1 MINLASA
8 RAASPAV
15 HRATT
20 DPGRA
25 WLRDVEIVV
34 DAPPDDDANP
44 LPEAQWPSTARRS
57 GVCGAVSPR
66 MIALPTGG
74 FRLYYTQ
81 ILPRAGFPQG
91 ANDYEN
97 STARILSAISPDGIH
112 FVPEPGVRLSPAM
125 AGAGD
130 FRVASGEV
138 VPVGNGGRLRM
149 YFECNPGSHAV
160 TNSIRSAVSDDG
172 LTWHVEPG
180 DRLQT
185 TGVNYGSPRILFLAD
200 GRIRLYCLERGRGI
214 ISAVSSD
221 GGTTFQLEPA
231 IRLAPGD
238 AHDAVVA
245 FAPEILQLREAGYV
259 MYYAG
264 YESPG
269 RANILRAASA
279 DGLHWTKEA
288 TPILAPGA
296 HWDAVK
302 CSEMC
307 LFPLPQNGAE
317 VRWRM
322 LYEAC
327 DGTSPNARGVWRIAG
342 ATSVAESLRGSIPF
356 TA

>member
-1 MINLASA
+1 MINLANSRTPA
-8 RAASPAV
+8 PDIHTAA
-15 HRATT
+15 T

-34 DAPPDDDANP
+34 DAPPDDDAHP
-44 LPEAQWPSTARRS
+44 LPKAQWPSTARRS

-66 MIALPTGG
+66 VIALPAGG

-81 ILPRAGFPQG
+81 ILPRAGFPRG

-97 STARILSAISPDGIH
+97 STARILSAISPDGIK
-112 FVPEPGVRLSPAM
+112 FIPEPGVRLSPVM
-125 AGAGD
+125 AGAGE

-138 VPVGNGGRLRM
+138 VPVGNGDRLRM
-149 YFECNPGSHAV
+149 YFECNPGSHSV
-160 TNSIRSAVSDDG
+160 TNAIRSAVSDDG
-172 LTWHVEPG
+172 LTWHVDPG

-214 ISAVSSD
+214 ISAVSDD
-221 GGTTFQLEPA
+221 GGTTFQIEPG

-238 AHDAVVA
+238 AYDAVVA
-245 FAPEILQLREAGYV
+245 FAPEILQIRNAYV

-264 YESPG
+264 YESPR
-269 RANILRAASA
+269 RANILRATST

-288 TPILAPGA
+288 MPVLAPGE
-296 HWDAVK
+296 HWDAAK

-307 LFPLPQNGAE
+307 LFPLPQTGAKP
-317 VRWRM
+317 RWRM

-342 ATSVAESLRGSIPF
+342 ATNIAESLRDSIPV